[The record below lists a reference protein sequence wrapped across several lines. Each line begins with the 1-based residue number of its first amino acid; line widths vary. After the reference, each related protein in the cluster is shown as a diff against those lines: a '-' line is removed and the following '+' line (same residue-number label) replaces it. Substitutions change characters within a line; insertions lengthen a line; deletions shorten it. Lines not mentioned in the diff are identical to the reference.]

1 MRYQG
6 ATSSKRLLPG
16 SSPQGAFLGILLFII
31 IFNGALLRPAISRPH
46 SLNLKYI
53 DDLSM
58 LYALNL
64 KNCLIEDPVER
75 PNPLN
80 FDERTHQ
87 ILKNT
92 DNILQSD
99 LNELFKFVSKKQLKI
114 KEKKSELIKFN
125 FSKNHDF
132 PPEFEINGFDQQ
144 LEVTQQTKLLGI
156 ILMNDLKW
164 ESNTEYICTRA
175 YQKIYILRRLKKL
188 DMEPL
193 FMLDVYIKEIRSILE
208 LAVPAWH
215 SGLTAKQAAD
225 IERVQ
230 RVSVS
235 IILSDW
241 QTGKCG
247 MSYDMA
253 LVTLDLEPLVTR
265 RDKLCKNFAKRAL
278 KSRHSS
284 MFQQNIHQ
292 YFTRNK
298 PAFVSESCNTK
309 RFYNSPLN
317 YLTRILNGIQ

>member
-1 MRYQG
+1 M
-6 ATSSKRLLPG
+6 
-16 SSPQGAFLGILLFII
+16 
-31 IFNGALLRPAISRPH
+31 
-46 SLNLKYI
+46 
-53 DDLSM
+53 
-58 LYALNL
+58 
-64 KNCLIEDPVER
+64 
-75 PNPLN
+75 
-80 FDERTHQ
+80 
-87 ILKNT
+87 
-92 DNILQSD
+92 
-99 LNELFKFVSKKQLKI
+99 
-114 KEKKSELIKFN
+114 IKFN
-125 FSKNHDF
+125 FSKNDDF

-156 ILMNDLKW
+156 ILTNDLKW

-265 RDKLCKNFAKRAL
+265 RDKLCKKFANKTL

-317 YLTRILNGIQ
+317 YLTRILNGVQ

>member
-1 MRYQG
+1 MFS
-6 ATSSKRLLPG
+6 T
-16 SSPQGAFLGILLFII
+16 
-31 IFNGALLRPAISRPH
+31 H
-46 SLNLKYI
+46 
-53 DDLSM
+53 
-58 LYALNL
+58 
-64 KNCLIEDPVER
+64 
-75 PNPLN
+75 PN
-80 FDERTHQ
+80 
-87 ILKNT
+87 
-92 DNILQSD
+92 
-99 LNELFKFVSKKQLKI
+99 
-114 KEKKSELIKFN
+114 
-125 FSKNHDF
+125 
-132 PPEFEINGFDQQ
+132 
-144 LEVTQQTKLLGI
+144 
-156 ILMNDLKW
+156 
-164 ESNTEYICTRA
+164 
-175 YQKIYILRRLKKL
+175 
-188 DMEPL
+188 
-193 FMLDVYIKEIRSILE
+193 VYIKEIRSILE

-265 RDKLCKNFAKRAL
+265 RDKLCKKCANKTL

-317 YLTRILNGIQ
+317 YLTRILNGVQ